1 MSSTSTP
8 TVRRRVSIPPAVRNW
23 IFGGVALAWYAV
35 STFGPLDLPA
45 FPVVFV
51 LGVLAMLSVEP
62 ETCCTDT

>member
-1 MSSTSTP
+1 M
-8 TVRRRVSIPPAVRNW
+8 
-23 IFGGVALAWYAV
+23 AWHAV